1 MNADDYQ
8 RQAVATAIYPGRNE
22 MLGLTYVTLGLASEA
37 GEVAGKV
44 KKLLRDRPDPSAPLS
59 TQDTYALIDETS
71 DVLWYVAMVLDELG
85 VPMGHGMQRNL
96 NKLQSRQARGKI
108 GGSGD
113 DR

>member
-8 RQAVATAIYPGRNE
+8 QLAAETAIYPGRGE

-37 GEVAGKV
+37 GEVAGKL
-44 KKLLRDRPDPSAPLS
+44 KKLLRDRAEPNAPLS
-59 TQDTYALIDETS
+59 AQDAYALIDEVS
-71 DVLWYVAMVLDELG
+71 DVLWYAAMTLDELG
-85 VPMGHGMQRNL
+85 ATMGHGMLRNL
-96 NKLQSRQARGKI
+96 EKLNSRQARGKI